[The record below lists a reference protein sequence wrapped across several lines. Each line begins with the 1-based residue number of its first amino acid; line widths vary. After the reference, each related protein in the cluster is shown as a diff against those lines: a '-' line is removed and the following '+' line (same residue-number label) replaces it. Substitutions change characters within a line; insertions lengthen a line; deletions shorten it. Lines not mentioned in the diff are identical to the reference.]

1 MFWAF
6 CYLVLQLFRG
16 TRILNTIFISFLISL
31 SFLSVSVS
39 AQHQDIW
46 LSSNNDEVI
55 ISAINTETG
64 NDVPVDL
71 TTGKYLFTADFSDL
85 GQGTKGTDDP
95 GFNTLDGTF
104 TPNSILNYRVVGSL
118 SFWDGV
124 QWLGNVPNQEVIRV
138 EDALGNITTISPDTI
153 TNQVGAIDMVS
164 NTGMVHQ
171 HVEFYIDNLNSDE
184 PSPGIYM
191 FELECFV
198 TDALGGNT
206 IYSSSDSV
214 RIALNYLIDES
225 GFNTAISALTDPVAE
240 SVPIP
245 SIFIFI
251 SWFLLTTIGYSSL
264 RRNKLN

>member
-1 MFWAF
+1 M
-6 CYLVLQLFRG
+6 
-16 TRILNTIFISFLISL
+16 NKIFISFLISL

-55 ISAINTETG
+55 ISAINIETG
-64 NDVPVDL
+64 NDVLVDVN
-71 TTGKYLFTADFSDL
+71 TGKYLFTADFSDL
-85 GQGTKGTDDP
+85 GQGPKGTDDP
-95 GFNTLDGTF
+95 GFQTLNNTF
-104 TPNSILNYRVVGSL
+104 TPGLIFNFRAVGSL
-118 SFWDGV
+118 RFWNGETWVNDI
-124 QWLGNVPNQEVIRV
+124 PNQEVIRI
-138 EDALGNITTISPDTI
+138 EDALGNITTISLDTI

-184 PSPGIYM
+184 PSPGVYM

-198 TDALGGNT
+198 TDTLGGNT
-206 IYSSSDSV
+206 IYASSDSV
-214 RIALNYLIDES
+214 QIALNYLIDES
-225 GFNTAISALTDPVAE
+225 GFNTAISALTDPVPE

-245 SIFIFI
+245 SIFIFM